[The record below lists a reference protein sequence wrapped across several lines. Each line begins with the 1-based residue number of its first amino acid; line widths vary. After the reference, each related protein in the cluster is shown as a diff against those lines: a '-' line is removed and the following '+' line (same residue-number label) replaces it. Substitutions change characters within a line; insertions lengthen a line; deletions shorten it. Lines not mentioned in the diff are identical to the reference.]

1 MTASSQGL
9 EQWVWKSDRHKIQ
22 VICNKRFLQKSVF
35 PDSHFL
41 TTTTGLNFG
50 QSPVSS
56 KH

>member
-9 EQWVWKSDRHKIQ
+9 EQWVCESDRHKIQ
-22 VICNKRFLQKSVF
+22 VICNKHFLQKSVF

-41 TTTTGLNFG
+41 TTTIGLNFG